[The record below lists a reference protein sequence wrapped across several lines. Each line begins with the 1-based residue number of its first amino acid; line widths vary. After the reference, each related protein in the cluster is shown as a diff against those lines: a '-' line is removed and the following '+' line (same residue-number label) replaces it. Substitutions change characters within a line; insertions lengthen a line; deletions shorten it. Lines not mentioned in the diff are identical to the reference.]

1 MSKLK
6 NIDVIAQKV
15 KYTNGTYDYDTIIPV
30 TGYLYS
36 NLFEIDYL
44 TYEKITRVNRML
56 SLSNGIYTI
65 SYTYYGNNAH
75 LIDGIHNPV
84 DGFEIVINL
93 LSLSPS
99 DVATEQDDTPSSFS
113 DSTNL
118 YMTFKDGSVERT
130 SGYNGRCSYVGF
142 SPTALI
148 GNQTFTN
155 TTSEF
160 MLGGTAPNHY
170 FDSRIIITKMKGS
183 DIITYSARTMSGY
196 DDDSRAYIMNSAG
209 SITMNDYF
217 SGLYIKF
224 KNITNPS
231 TPVYFKR
238 WNYTSSTGGREGVH
252 HPLEHD
258 AFLVSKT
265 R

>member
-15 KYTNGTYDYDTIIPV
+15 KYTSGSYDFDDIIPV
-30 TGYLYS
+30 TGYLDSESLEYH
-36 NLFEIDYL
+36 YL
-44 TYEKITRVNRML
+44 TNKRIRRVRTILSGTGSNNTIKYLNRRK
-56 SLSNGIYTI
+56 S
-65 SYTYYGNNAH
+65 AD

-99 DVATEQDDTPSSFS
+99 DVVTEQDDTPSSFS

-118 YMTFKDGSVERT
+118 CMTFEDGSVERT

-224 KNITNPS
+224 KNTTNPS
-231 TPVYFKR
+231 TPVYLKK
-238 WNYTSSTGGREGVH
+238 WNSTSSTGGREGVH
-252 HPLEHD
+252 YPLEHD